1 MAEQKTPYFLID
13 EGLLKKNLEILRQV
27 SQEAG
32 CKILLAQ
39 KAFSMFACYPLISR
53 YLAGTTASG
62 LFEARLGR
70 EEFPGEVHV
79 FSPAYREEEFQSLL
93 GLADHFVFNS
103 PSQLRKYAQRAKEAG
118 KQVGL
123 RINPECSTQEGHAIY
138 DPCAPGS
145 RLGTTR
151 ENFDESLLP
160 LLDGL
165 HFHTLCEQNS
175 DDLEITAQAFEEKF
189 GQ

>member
-1 MAEQKTPYFLID
+1 MAQLRTPYFLMD
-13 EGLLKKNLEILRQV
+13 EGLLKKNLELLRQV
-27 SQEAG
+27 QDEAG

-39 KAFSMFACYPLISR
+39 KAFSTFACYPLLSR
-53 YLAGTTASG
+53 YLCGTTASG
-62 LFEARLGR
+62 LYEARLGK

-79 FSPAYREEEFQSLL
+79 FSPAYREEEFEELL
-93 GLADHFVFNS
+93 TYADHFVFNS

-123 RINPECSTQEGHAIY
+123 RVNPECSTQEGHAIY

-145 RLGTTR
+145 RLGTTLA
-151 ENFDESLLP
+151 NFDESLLP

-165 HFHTLCEQNS
+165 HFHTLCE
-175 DDLEITAQAFEEKF
+175 
-189 GQ
+189 